1 MAGAVGAA
9 VGVVSTVAGMGE
21 SSRQRNIQRQQAA
34 ATQYAQEVQY
44 QQEKYA
50 IENQRAF
57 NQQQYDLESMANQAT
72 DAQTR
77 MQLADAQWGAMNE
90 EMQLKY
96 QVDLKQLTN
105 QGERQAALQQT
116 NVAEYMNNEQ
126 YAQRINASAQRQMES
141 MGQVSQQ
148 EQQIAK
154 FLSEG
159 NAQQAAALMMQAQGG
174 QMDSRTSDIANSRVK
189 EVANA
194 LTALNNTGNL
204 TEEALKQA
212 VYEEDIANAL
222 RDAGNYDV
230 ILQRLGINTQAD
242 VNDRMVGL
250 QQDLLT
256 SGAKKNRLGERIASN
271 TFDGSVNIRD
281 TQRGIDKTFSDMG
294 YQSQLS
300 NAGIRSGAASIATQA
315 QQQAASGSLFTTL
328 ANAASLGGSLY
339 NAYNMMT
346 PARQYQSPVMQPQ
359 QQQVRP
365 RSQGIITDVT
375 GNIYG

>member
-57 NQQQYDLESMANQAT
+57 NQQQYDLESMANKAT

-105 QGERQAALQQT
+105 KGEREAALQQT
-116 NVAEYMNNEQ
+116 KVAEYMNNEQ

-174 QMDSRTSDIANSRVK
+174 QMDSRTSDIANSRVR
-189 EVANA
+189 EVANT

-204 TEEALKQA
+204 TEEALRQA

-222 RDAGNYDV
+222 REAGNYDV
-230 ILQRLGINTQAD
+230 VLQRLGINTQAD

-256 SGAKKNRLGERIASN
+256 SGAKKNRLGERIASD

-315 QQQAASGSLFTTL
+315 QQQAASGSLFTSL
-328 ANAASLGGSLY
+328 ANAAALGGSLY

-359 QQQVRP
+359 QQQVRS

-375 GNIYG
+375 GNLYG

>member
-44 QQEKYA
+44 EQEKNA
-50 IENQRAF
+50 IANQRAY
-57 NQQQYDLESMANQAT
+57 NQQQYDLESMANKAL
-72 DAQTR
+72 DSQTR
-77 MQLADAQWGAMNE
+77 MQLADAQWGSMNE

-96 QVDLKQLTN
+96 QIDLKQQTN
-105 QGERQAALQQT
+105 KGERAAALQQT
-116 NVAEYMNNEQ
+116 DVAEYMLNEQ
-126 YAQRINASAQRQMES
+126 QAQRSNAASQRQIDT

-189 EVANA
+189 EVANS
-194 LTALNNTGNL
+194 LTALNSTGNL
-204 TEEALKQA
+204 TEEALTQA
-212 VYEEDIANAL
+212 LYEEDIANAL
-222 RDAGNYDV
+222 KEAGNYDL

-256 SGAKKNRLGERIASN
+256 SGAQKNRLGERIAAN
-271 TFDGSVNIRD
+271 TFEGSVNVRD
-281 TQRGIDKTFSDMG
+281 TQRGIDKQFSDMG

-315 QQQAASGSLFTTL
+315 QQQAASGSLFTSL

-339 NAYNMMT
+339 NAYNMMQ
-346 PARQYQSPVMQPQ
+346 PAKQYQSPV
-359 QQQVRP
+359 QQVPTRQ
-365 RSQGIITDVT
+365 RTQGVITDVP

>member
-44 QQEKYA
+44 AQEKNA
-50 IENQRAF
+50 IANQRAY
-57 NQQQYDLESMANQAT
+57 NQQQYDLESMANKAL
-72 DAQTR
+72 DSQTR
-77 MQLADAQWGAMNE
+77 MQLSDAQWGSLNE

-96 QVDLKQLTN
+96 QIDLKQQTN
-105 QGERQAALQQT
+105 KGERDAALQQVNT
-116 NVAEYMNNEQ
+116 AEYMLNEQ
-126 YAQRINASAQRQMES
+126 QAQRSNAAAQRQIETT
-141 MGQVSQQ
+141 GQASQQ

-174 QMDSRTSDIANSRVK
+174 QMDSQSSDIANSRVK
-189 EVANA
+189 EVANT
-194 LTALNNTGNL
+194 LNALNSSGNL
-204 TEEALKQA
+204 TEEALTQA

-222 RDAGNYDV
+222 KEAGNYDL
-230 ILQRLGINTQAD
+230 ILQRLGINTQSG
-242 VNDRMVGL
+242 VNDRMIGL

-256 SGAKKNRLGERIASN
+256 SGAQKNRLGERIASN
-271 TFDGSVNIRD
+271 TFEGSVNVRD
-281 TQRGIDKTFSDMG
+281 TQRGIDKKFSDMG

-300 NAGIRSGAASIATQA
+300 NAGIRSGAAGIATQA

-339 NAYNMMT
+339 NAYNMMQ
-346 PARQYQSPVMQPQ
+346 PAKQYQSPL
-359 QQQVRP
+359 QQVPTRQ
-365 RSQGIITDVT
+365 RTQGVITDVP